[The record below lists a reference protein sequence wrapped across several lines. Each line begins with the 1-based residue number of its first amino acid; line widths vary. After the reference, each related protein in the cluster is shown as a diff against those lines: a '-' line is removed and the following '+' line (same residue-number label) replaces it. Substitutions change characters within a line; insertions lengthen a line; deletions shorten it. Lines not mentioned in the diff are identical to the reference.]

1 MSKSRGMSH
10 NPAHLLCKWK
20 NPDINE
26 VQSWASH
33 GLGLTSLKPSSSTPR
48 SGSRILRGYC
58 GAEKFVVPAHFTL
71 GPKIQAEETYCR
83 ERIMKA
89 PKRPKDVVEDDLT
102 LSISQDT

>member
-10 NPAHLLCKWK
+10 NPTRLLCKWR

-33 GLGLTSLKPSSSTPR
+33 GLGLTSPKPSFPTTR

-58 GAEKFVVPAHFTL
+58 GAGEFVVPAHFIL
-71 GPKIQAEETYCR
+71 GPKAQAEETYCR
-83 ERIMKA
+83 GCVMKA
-89 PKRPKDVVEDDLT
+89 PKRPKDVAKDDLT